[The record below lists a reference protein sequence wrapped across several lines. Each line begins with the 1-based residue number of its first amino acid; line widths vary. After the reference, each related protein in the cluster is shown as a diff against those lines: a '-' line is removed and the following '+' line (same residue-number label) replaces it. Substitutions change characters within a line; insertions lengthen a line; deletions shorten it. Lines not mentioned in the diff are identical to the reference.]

1 MSISPIKQ
9 EAFEVDLSKDA
20 QYGVIQ
26 FPIAK
31 STLNSVLH
39 EISIAKLDEE
49 SAEIN
54 SQFNDKRKVKLWRVP
69 IKGLIG
75 KVITNVVKELN
86 KTFNYRLSA
95 IQDIQYLEYSVGD
108 YYNPHSDISIGISAM
123 RKISISWVLN
133 EGFTGGEL
141 KIWNGGEE
149 QIIVPTTE
157 HLIAFTSFFT
167 HAVTEVTQGTRC
179 VLVCWINGEQW
190 R

>member
-1 MSISPIKQ
+1 
-9 EAFEVDLSKDA
+9 
-20 QYGVIQ
+20 
-26 FPIAK
+26 
-31 STLNSVLH
+31 
-39 EISIAKLDEE
+39 
-49 SAEIN
+49 
-54 SQFNDKRKVKLWRVP
+54 
-69 IKGLIG
+69 
-75 KVITNVVKELN
+75 
-86 KTFNYRLSA
+86 
-95 IQDIQYLEYSVGD
+95 
-108 YYNPHSDISIGISAM
+108 M